1 MKESE
6 TQRRRQRSR
15 HPLRWRAAIAF
26 DTALGRP
33 VVQTQTQ
40 DLSASGAAIFSEYG
54 DLTGSDV
61 TLLLARPPRRGEE
74 APKVLKVRA
83 RVVSTARTPGM
94 SKYRHGLSFIRSADD
109 GLEVL
114 AEMLKRLAAE
124 APRGKPAVAASP
136 AIPAVFATGN
146 RLAKLKQLAQA
157 KLAEATLAEGK
168 TNTQRTATNEHISDA
183 LKRAHQYLKVL
194 AEQLNVVMPAYPRV
208 YAISGVPDFN
218 GLTWDTGRVDYH
230 TREIS
235 TTVKLY
241 ERVSLRF
248 GLSGGKQISV
258 DREYPVSEKLRQLL
272 TDSKI
277 EFATRDTR
285 NARGA
290 SERTTFVFPCKVVAS
305 VLLSAQ
311 FDTGKLLL
319 RTSNVCGF
327 GAMEQI
333 LAPEAIT
340 DESLDELTGFI
351 LSETKR
357 LGPLLLRDA

>member
-1 MKESE
+1 M
-6 TQRRRQRSR
+6 
-15 HPLRWRAAIAF
+15 P
-26 DTALGRP
+26 
-33 VVQTQTQ
+33 
-40 DLSASGAAIFSEYG
+40 
-54 DLTGSDV
+54 
-61 TLLLARPPRRGEE
+61 
-74 APKVLKVRA
+74 
-83 RVVSTARTPGM
+83 
-94 SKYRHGLSFIRSADD
+94 
-109 GLEVL
+109 
-114 AEMLKRLAAE
+114 
-124 APRGKPAVAASP
+124 
-136 AIPAVFATGN
+136 
-146 RLAKLKQLAQA
+146 
-157 KLAEATLAEGK
+157 
-168 TNTQRTATNEHISDA
+168 ISDA